1 MKKTVLKGMAKASKA
16 MAVKTCCF
24 GRRNIMKKVFSILLV
39 AAMLTSLTAC
49 INSEQKKEHYKP
61 TGATLPIS
69 LEHSWACTNVLQG
82 KSVMLGLD
90 SRMFQFGD
98 HVLTALYQPNDDP
111 INQES
116 IFDSAAVY
124 SITEDTLTSLEY
136 DGFPIGAVQEE
147 NGFAVLYQDVETPTE
162 YSMVIY
168 DSGFQEISTTEW
180 TEHFVEIP
188 EDTRELLAWHRSCDG
203 SEFVIDSTR
212 TLHYYDPEGEY
223 IGAITDGIDRIIE
236 TSSGLYGAG
245 LIGETMLCEIQPETR
260 SAEILTIAEIPDFC
274 TGYYGNQNE
283 PYLYLDT
290 GRQLWRVDVPANAAE
305 IVIDYE
311 ASDLESSMTM
321 AVPLTN
327 EEMLLAQRYTDG
339 YIMYRVHERTQEEID
354 NMHMISLATFT
365 NNTTLN
371 ALIRRWNRQSDS
383 VRIVVKSYLSFSGS
397 IPTIEER
404 ETSEQDFAKF
414 KAELLGGIVPDIIC
428 LDDVDYAMLSDKGM
442 FEDLR
447 PWMENDSEF
456 RQEDYFMNLFESLS
470 YQGAME
476 RVALTFGVG
485 TAVAKT
491 EFLDG
496 KNSISLEEYDQLAA
510 ALPEGMAMLPE
521 HETRYSL
528 LHSLALVQSD
538 SFIDEK
544 NASCRFDSEE
554 FMKLLELCSTGDS
567 GEVHMMDDYA
577 WQENRALLYPASLYT
592 FTEYHG
598 IASIRFAEEAITL
611 TGVPKVD
618 ATSSSGY
625 FLPSGTFAV
634 SSNSLYKEEIW
645 EFIKFALQE
654 EKQLA
659 KESALYSFPVNRE
672 AFHLLFEAEAGRNEA
687 LQPQVI
693 FMNEEE
699 YLVGT
704 PTAEEEQQLLQ
715 HVEELSA
722 AYVYDLSLNA
732 IVQEEAEMY
741 FSGDCTAQE
750 AAEKIQGRVGLYL
763 AERR

>member
-1 MKKTVLKGMAKASKA
+1 
-16 MAVKTCCF
+16 
-24 GRRNIMKKVFSILLV
+24 MKKVFSILLA
-39 AAMLTSLTAC
+39 AAMLTNLTAC
-49 INSEQKKEHYKP
+49 TNREQKNEHHKP

-69 LEHSWACTNVLQG
+69 LEHSWACADVLHDQ
-82 KSVMLGLD
+82 KLTFWVE
-90 SRMFQFGD
+90 SRMFQLGD
-98 HVLTALYQPNDDP
+98 YVLFPLYHSDP
-111 INQES
+111 EH
-116 IFDSAAVY
+116 FDQIPVY
-124 SITEDTLTSLEY
+124 DAPAIYSPTEDALIALEQE
-136 DGFPIGAVQEE
+136 GIPIGAVQEGNTFSVLFQE
-147 NGFAVLYQDVETPTE
+147 NKQ
-162 YSMVIY
+162 YSMVTY
-168 DSGFQEISTTEW
+168 DSSFHEISTVDRTDS
-180 TEHFVEIP
+180 FSEIP
-188 EDTRELLAWHRSCDG
+188 EDARELRAWHRTSDG
-203 SEFVIDSTR
+203 SEFVIDGKR
-212 TLHYYDPEGEY
+212 NLYYYDAEGKY
-223 IGAITDGIDRIIE
+223 IGILTDGFDQIIE
-236 TSSGLYGAG
+236 TADGLYATGM
-245 LIGETMLCEIQPETR
+245 IGETTLCEIHPETN
-260 SAEILTIAEIPDFC
+260 SVEMVEIPDMPAFC
-274 TGYYGNQNE
+274 TGYYGNRNT

-290 GRQLWRVDVPANAAE
+290 CSQLWQVDVSANTAE

-311 ASDLESSMTM
+311 ASDLESSTTM
-321 AVPLTN
+321 AVPLTDG
-327 EEMLLAQRYTDG
+327 EMLLAQRDTDG
-339 YIMYRVHERTQEEID
+339 YAMYRAHERTQEEID
-354 NMHMISLATFT
+354 NMQVISLAAFAE
-365 NNTTLN
+365 NTTLN

-383 VRIVVKSYLSFSGS
+383 VRIVVKNYLSFSGS
-397 IPTIEER
+397 FPTIEER

-414 KAELLGGIVPDIIC
+414 KAELLSGIVPDIIC

-521 HETRYSL
+521 HETRNSL

-554 FMKLLELCSTGDS
+554 FVKLLELCSTGDS

-577 WQENRALLYPASLYT
+577 WRENRVLLYPASLYT
-592 FTEYHG
+592 FTDYHG

-618 ATSSSGY
+618 AASNGGY

-672 AFHLLFEAEAGRNEA
+672 AFHLLFEAEAGRNET
-687 LQPQVI
+687 LLPRGI

-704 PTAEEEQQLLQ
+704 PTAEEEQQFLQ
-715 HVEELSA
+715 HVEEISA

-763 AERR
+763 AERG